1 MSIVNHKE
9 GNIGPGFLSLKCGP
23 GAAKLAINICTDC
36 CTFLLEVVAADIV
49 GPSRDGLNSQRSCQ
63 AVGVHVVEGL
73 DHVSD
78 LRSEVC
84 LNI

>member
-1 MSIVNHKE
+1 MRTRGRKN
-9 GNIGPGFLSLKCGP
+9 GDNNG
-23 GAAKLAINICTDC
+23 TDC

-49 GPSRDGLNSQRSCQ
+49 GPSRDGLHSQRSCQ

-78 LRSEVC
+78 LRGEVG